1 MPSIGKSVA
10 GAVLVLALLSCSC
23 APALA
28 QGPCSYTAALSG
40 SDHSRGSASRPFRTV
55 QHLVD
60 RLRPGQIG
68 CVRGGTY
75 QESVTIS
82 QGGSG
87 ARARVTLKSYPGER
101 ATLVGRLYIRRQAPY
116 VTVANMN
123 LNGRNPQVLPSPD
136 IAAENDQFI
145 GNDVTDE
152 HTEICFILGSPS
164 YGRARNTLIARNRI
178 HDCGREPAQNGD
190 HGIYVAFA
198 DNTHIVGNVIFKNAD
213 RGIQLYPDAQGTVIE
228 HNILDSNGE
237 DIAIG
242 GERTT
247 SSNSRIAFNLITN
260 STIGFDVQ
268 SHFPPG
274 TPAGANNLVR
284 SNCIFGGAEGH
295 TAREIGFVAAHLG
308 NRFVDPHYANAAG
321 GDYRVARANPCAKY
335 VAPGTPVTPF

>member
-1 MPSIGKSVA
+1 MSSIGKSVT
-10 GAVLVLALLSCSC
+10 GAVFVFALFACLC
-23 APALA
+23 APAFA

-40 SDHSRGSASRPFRTV
+40 SDHSGGSASRPLRTV
-55 QHLVD
+55 QRLVD
-60 RLRPGQIG
+60 RLRPGQTG

-87 ARARVTLKSYPGER
+87 ARSRVTLESYPGER

-123 LNGRNPQVLPSPD
+123 LNGRNPQTLPSPD

-152 HTEICFILGSPS
+152 HTEICFILGSPF
-164 YGRARNTLIARNRI
+164 YGRAKNTLIARNRI

-190 HGIYVAFA
+190 HGIYVGFA
-198 DNTHIVGNVIFKNAD
+198 DNTHIVANVIFKNAD

-228 HNILDSNGE
+228 HNIVDSNGE

-242 GERTT
+242 GERTA

-260 STIGFDVQ
+260 ATIGFDVQ
-268 SHFPPG
+268 SSF
-274 TPAGANNLVR
+274 ARGAVGVNNVVR

-295 TAREIGFVAAHLG
+295 TAREIGFVAANLG
-308 NRFVDPHYANAAG
+308 NRFVDPHYANPAG
-321 GDYRVARANPCAKY
+321 GDYRVARTNPCAKY
-335 VAPGTPVTPF
+335 LAPGTPVTPF